1 MGPTSGR
8 QASASGPNLFSAIAF
23 IVVAVVLVIAT
34 PNLFTEN
41 SAQSDVSLVGP

>member
-8 QASASGPNLFSAIAF
+8 QASASGTNLFSAVALV
-23 IVVAVVLVIAT
+23 VVAILVIAT
-34 PNLFTEN
+34 PSLFGEN